1 MDDADLI
8 RLDGARVG
16 HLATVKADGAPHIV
30 PMVFAM
36 VGDSVVTAV
45 DWKPKAG
52 RRLQRLRNIE
62 ANPAVSFMVDG
73 YSDDWDRLWWVR
85 VDGTAI
91 IHSRGDQWETAIAAL
106 REKYPQYR
114 DRPPEGEVI
123 RITPSRVSSW
133 VSKR

>member
-8 RLDGARVG
+8 RLEKARVG
-16 HLATVKADGAPHIV
+16 HLATVGADGGPHIV

-36 VGDSVVTAV
+36 VGDIVVTAV

-52 RRLQRLRNIE
+52 GRLQRLRNIE

-73 YSDDWDRLWWVR
+73 YTDDWDRLWWVR
-85 VDGTAI
+85 VDGTAV
-91 IHSRGDQWETAIAAL
+91 IHSRGERWEAAIAAL
-106 REKYPQYR
+106 SEKYPQYR

-123 RITPSRVSSW
+123 WITPSRVSSW
-133 VSKR
+133 VGRQ